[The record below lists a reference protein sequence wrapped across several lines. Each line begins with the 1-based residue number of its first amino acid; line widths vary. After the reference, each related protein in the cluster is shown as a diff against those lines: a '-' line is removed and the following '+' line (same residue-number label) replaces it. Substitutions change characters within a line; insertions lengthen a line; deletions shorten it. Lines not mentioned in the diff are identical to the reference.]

1 MEKINSNQS
10 PDEPKDKKLFKTNK
24 NKRIATSAVFVGVGL
39 ILSYLNVFA
48 YFTIA
53 GSKINPYAHMINGM
67 MGVLVGLSL
76 ACTTALA
83 IAVLRFS
90 LGIGS
95 ILAFPGGISGALI
108 TGTVSYILRKKKPKY
123 VDYASLTDPIGTI
136 FIGGTISDFL
146 LPLYGVPTFEGIL
159 FWWGL
164 FALSCIPGT
173 ILGFLML
180 KVLKKAG
187 ITWKDFF

>member
-10 PDEPKDKKLFKTNK
+10 SDESKDTKLFKTNK

-48 YFTIA
+48 YFEIF

-95 ILAFPGGISGALI
+95 ILAFPGGVSGAVI
-108 TGTVSYILRKKKPKY
+108 TGTVAYVLRKKKPKY
-123 VDYASLTDPIGTI
+123 VDYASLMDPIGTV

-146 LPLYGVPTFEGIL
+146 LPIYGVPTFQGIL

-164 FALSCIPGT
+164 FSLSCIPGA